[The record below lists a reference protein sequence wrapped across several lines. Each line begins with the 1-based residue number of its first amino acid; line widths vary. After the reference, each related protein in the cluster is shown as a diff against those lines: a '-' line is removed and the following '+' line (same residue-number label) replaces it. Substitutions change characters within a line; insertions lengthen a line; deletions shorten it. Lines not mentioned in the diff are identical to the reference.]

1 MVPLPDVSWAWV
13 PAWGSLEPP
22 RRDGG
27 NAQRT
32 GKTGKKWARYGPKRV
47 NKEGTGGI
55 TWGIT
60 ESRSEGHL
68 IAQPVSVHISLRTDP
83 MRGGKY
89 SLFEGGIR
97 ANSFVSGGLLPA
109 AVRGTTLHGLLH
121 VSDWS
126 V

>member
-1 MVPLPDVSWAWV
+1 M
-13 PAWGSLEPP
+13 
-22 RRDGG
+22 
-27 NAQRT
+27 
-32 GKTGKKWARYGPKRV
+32 

>member
-1 MVPLPDVSWAWV
+1 
-13 PAWGSLEPP
+13 
-22 RRDGG
+22 
-27 NAQRT
+27 
-32 GKTGKKWARYGPKRV
+32 
-47 NKEGTGGI
+47 
-55 TWGIT
+55 
-60 ESRSEGHL
+60 
-68 IAQPVSVHISLRTDP
+68 

-89 SLFEGGIR
+89 SLLEGGIR

>member
-1 MVPLPDVSWAWV
+1 
-13 PAWGSLEPP
+13 
-22 RRDGG
+22 
-27 NAQRT
+27 
-32 GKTGKKWARYGPKRV
+32 
-47 NKEGTGGI
+47 
-55 TWGIT
+55 
-60 ESRSEGHL
+60 
-68 IAQPVSVHISLRTDP
+68 
-83 MRGGKY
+83 MRAADLFVMDRY

>member
-1 MVPLPDVSWAWV
+1 MGEIRPKTCEQGMD
-13 PAWGSLEPP
+13 
-22 RRDGG
+22 RRDQL
-27 NAQRT
+27 A
-32 GKTGKKWARYGPKRV
+32 
-47 NKEGTGGI
+47 
-55 TWGIT
+55 